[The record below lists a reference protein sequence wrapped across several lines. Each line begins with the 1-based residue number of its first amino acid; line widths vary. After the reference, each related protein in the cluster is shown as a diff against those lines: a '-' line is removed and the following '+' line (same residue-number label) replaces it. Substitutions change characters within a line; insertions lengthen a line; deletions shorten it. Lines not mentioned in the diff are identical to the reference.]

1 MLHIN
6 LRPPVDDDW
15 PGILDV
21 ANRSVAAVPGAGTQE
36 GWLANRQAFDAATG
50 EQEHWVA
57 VTNDVSAH
65 IVGYVG
71 VERRAGE
78 EHARLFV
85 VTDPADRD
93 DVGSR
98 LLRHAIDVARKAGA
112 IRASLVEYASDG
124 AFVAFLLAHG
134 FVEERRFALPADGG
148 DACVMSMP
156 LNK

>member
-1 MLHIN
+1 MLDID
-6 LRPPVDDDW
+6 LRAPLKADW
-15 PGILDV
+15 PRILEL

-36 GWLANRQAFDAATG
+36 GWVANRRGIDAATG

-57 VTNDVSAH
+57 VTRDVSAH

-93 DVGSR
+93 DVGLQ
-98 LLRHAIDVARKAGA
+98 LLRHAVDGARKAGA
-112 IRASLVEYASDG
+112 MRASLIEYASDG
-124 AFVAFLLAHG
+124 AFLSFLLAQG
-134 FVEERRFALPADGG
+134 FVEERRFALPADRG
-148 DACVMSMP
+148 DACVMSMT
-156 LNK
+156 LNN